1 MRLIDADALYNFFL
15 EMHKSGNTCEP
26 QDVLNAI
33 TNAPTIE
40 SEASSRADS
49 GEAVA
54 WTKIDDTGYINKPY
68 RHYADATLHYGLNII
83 PLYTS
88 PQKREWFDL
97 TDEQISLMAHNED
110 EGDWND
116 LRFRDCWREGYLLG
130 AKAIQAKLKEVNHG

>member
-1 MRLIDADALYNFFL
+1 MTRLIDADALYNFFL
-15 EMHKSGNTCEP
+15 EMHKSGNTCDP

-40 SEASSRADS
+40 ADS

-54 WTKIDDTGYINKPY
+54 WIDGEGIVTNGYMPVGWIDGKDRAIPNSWQ
-68 RHYADATLHYGLNII
+68 

-88 PQKREWFDL
+88 PPKREWVEL